1 VSARATRGPVLH
13 TLASVPLG
21 VAWSLLVAYGIL
33 FTIVLFP
40 LAPVIGGGLLL
51 LARVGAAAER
61 ERARGLCG
69 APIDSPERPLPEGG
83 FLRRVRA
90 AAADTATWRDLAYL
104 GLLGPLTLLA
114 VAVALGWGLL
124 VIGGLGALAWL
135 PGLDVGLGPV
145 PLGNLPV
152 ALVATGAGAACA
164 WWWPRVLRGV
174 AAARAWVTRELLGPD
189 VAELSVR
196 ADELAR
202 RRELVQRVA
211 AEERR
216 RLERDL
222 HDGAQ
227 QRLVTIAVDLAL
239 AQRALENEP
248 ARARTLLDGAHENA
262 RLAIR
267 ELRALAQ
274 GIHPAA
280 LTEAGLAAAV
290 AQLAGGAPVDVQVAI
305 DLPSRPGPEVEA
317 AAYFVIGEATTNAIR
332 HANAGRVAITGARV
346 DGRLVVEVA
355 DDGRGGATVLPGGG
369 LEGLWARVSS
379 AGGTLSVDSPS
390 GQGTRVRV
398 DLPWEDWR

>member
-1 VSARATRGPVLH
+1 VSRRAIRDPVRH

-21 VAWSLLVAYGIL
+21 VAWTVVVAYGIVL
-33 FTIVLFP
+33 TIVIFP
-40 LAPVIGGGLLL
+40 LAPVTGGGLLL

-61 ERARGLCG
+61 ERARALCG
-69 APIDSPERPLPEGG
+69 AAIDSPERPLPRGG
-83 FLRRVRA
+83 FLRRVRG
-90 AAADTATWRDLAYL
+90 AAADPATWRDLAYL
-104 GLLGPLTLLA
+104 GLLGPLSLLA
-114 VAVALGWGLL
+114 VGVALGWGVL
-124 VIGGLGALAWL
+124 VVGGLSALAWL
-135 PGLDVGLGPV
+135 PGLDPALGPI
-145 PLGNLPV
+145 PLGNVPT

-164 WWWPRVLRGV
+164 LWWPRVLRGV

-189 VAELSVR
+189 VAALSVR

-202 RRELVQRVA
+202 RRDLVQRAA

-227 QRLVTIAVDLAL
+227 QRLVTLAVDLAL
-239 AQRALENEP
+239 ARRALDAEP
-248 ARARTLLDGAHENA
+248 ERARTLLDGAHVNA

-267 ELRALAQ
+267 ELRELAQ

-305 DLPSRPGPEVEA
+305 DLPSRPDPEVEA
-317 AAYFVIGEATTNAIR
+317 AAYFVIGEAMTNAIR
-332 HANAGRVAITGARV
+332 HAGAGSVAIRGVRV

-355 DDGRGGATVLPGGG
+355 DDGRGGARAVPGGG
-369 LEGLWARVSS
+369 LEGLRARVSS
-379 AGGTLSVDSPS
+379 AGGTLSIDSPA
-390 GQGTRVRV
+390 GQGTRIRAE
-398 DLPWEDWR
+398 LPWEDWP